1 MRDRL
6 EALANHVETGMTEV
20 WQVAQGGQR
29 LTEARARIDTAAIAQ
44 QLSQLQRLQAN
55 PSLTK
60 AAQAFKAQLD
70 TATRIENEVTST
82 YNGLLL
88 LNARLG
94 EVAARVI
101 ELSARPQ
108 ALNDATAVD
117 ADVASV
123 VNELIAIRQALTEL
137 DQYPA
142 GI

>member
-1 MRDRL
+1 
-6 EALANHVETGMTEV
+6 MTEV

-44 QLSQLQRLQAN
+44 QLSRLQPLQAN
-55 PSLTK
+55 PSL
-60 AAQAFKAQLD
+60 AQAARAFQAQLD
-70 TATRIENEVTST
+70 TATRIENEVSST

-101 ELSARPQ
+101 ELSARPH

-123 VNELIAIRQALTEL
+123 VNELITIREALTEL
-137 DQYPA
+137 DEYRA
-142 GI
+142 GR